1 MSDFVDDRA
10 AEEPEEN
17 AEEPEEGGDELPE
30 DEEEASEGE
39 GGSDDDSD
47 DSSAE
52 GDDEDE
58 FENDGFIVDE
68 EDEDEGGEEGKEGS
82 DVENA
87 AEAKKRRKKRRR
99 SELVLDEEDYQLV
112 EDNTGIRR
120 QRPQQQHR
128 RIKRARDAEGGSA
141 QQQQDAARALQEEL
155 FGLEDDGLED
165 EDEDEAPGGGATG
178 GARAGDR
185 VGGDARPGGRDEPP
199 QEQADDQYFDDEDDW
214 LVHEDEEEGGGG
226 AAAGQRRRRRRAAF
240 ADMPDIDPDALAEAD
255 DIFGNVDD
263 LLAMY
268 EERRVARGGPEEEL
282 EEEEEYG
289 EEDELDDEAAEA
301 RRLAREER
309 QRAAAAKRLQ
319 EQLDP
324 EAMARHFLLPRDEQI
339 RETDVPEREQLH
351 RGPDPADFDLE
362 ACAAWVW
369 EHLAGPAAKGKAAE
383 VLEDGAREVEGP
395 PPSWYR
401 SSRWDPRDLK
411 GRPEDIASN
420 RALYLGRGS
429 SDAVDDW
436 RESPEAQG
444 QLRQA
449 IRAVLEQHYEQHL
462 EIPFIAQ
469 YRKEL
474 CGELLAVRSSD
485 EPQGLDHDGA
495 AGVPPGIIRASNRRI
510 RRYEVLFAVHQLAQR
525 WKAMQV
531 RREARQRAYE
541 KALGET
547 LHSGEQAAIQA
558 CIDLLK
564 QARSME
570 ELDDCEAKFRL
581 ATQQSATEDALSQL
595 SLGGGPAGRRPQ
607 KTSTYS
613 LCIRAGLGDWVAGL
627 GLTAAQLAEN
637 VEAGYRKH
645 IPTDLQIT
653 PAEHSEKFVAAA
665 GGFSTPDAV
674 QKGGCHVAAM
684 QIAAEPLLR
693 QEVRR
698 QYQEHATVTTKP
710 TAEGE
715 ATLNAFHV
723 LGPAKRLAGKP
734 LSKFEGSD
742 LFLRVLQAEKAGLI
756 TVEVGLPEKRVELLL
771 ESLSEP
777 YISDGLSVAA
787 HRWDELRRSV
797 LRDAV
802 VNLLLP
808 VMEREA
814 RSGLAADAR
823 AAVLEAAADRLWHYA
838 SQAPLQVRL
847 ADEEETESERRVMA
861 VCYGPG
867 NPATTFVML
876 DPSGN
881 LVDFMHCP
889 QFSGPIPKRKAIL
902 GQVYNMFEDP
912 KKAQDAARVRQFIE
926 THKPHAIVVGASSPE
941 ARTLELD
948 LQAIL
953 ESILIDN
960 PRFFT
965 ELGTG
970 GLPIL
975 MADEAVAAAWENSAP
990 AREELAASSPMP
1002 IVRRAVGLGRQL
1014 LDPLALLASLCGR
1027 SREVLSLQ
1035 LHPLQAQ
1042 VPEDERMA
1050 VVERVLVTATSQV
1063 GVDLNAVVSS
1073 TWQSASLQFA
1083 PGLGARKAAALLR
1096 GVQRAGGFVES
1107 RNQVWR
1113 ELGVLGNRV
1122 FTNAAPYL
1130 RVRASAKGTANLE
1143 MDPLDD
1149 TRIHPESY
1157 EFAIQMARSAV
1168 PSGEGEDDPVVAVE
1182 NAFARPQ
1189 EVETLDLIFYDQH
1202 LQKEQGGG
1210 GAEGGPRGSKLATLI
1225 DIQLEFVA
1233 PYGELRGEMQPPKP
1247 EDVFFLCTGETPDTL
1262 KLGRKVSARVRF
1274 VGENEARCLLPDIGN
1289 LEAVLE
1295 RHEVSATRGPDINL
1309 RDFLQPHTTFDARII
1324 QLDPAEWVVKLSSRS
1339 DVLGDELKWEHM
1351 YLAYNKDTGD
1361 KDYVIP
1367 SVDELKAAA
1376 QEQRRRTQVKIVHRP
1391 IQHPLFRNITLSDA
1405 AAELTP
1411 DSVPVGRC
1419 IIRPSATRGPNA
1431 LNISMKLPLSVWHIE
1446 VEEKGKTPNSI
1457 KLGSQLIIQWYPGK
1471 KETYEDLDEVTA
1483 RYIEPVQGH
1492 LEKLVGHRKWKSEPW
1507 ERAKEELSKEKET
1520 SQGRA
1525 VYCLC
1530 ADGARAG
1537 IFILGFVLTT
1547 SPRREFFTITP
1558 DGYYFRRKNY
1568 PSVDHMLMA
1577 FKRQPRLP
1585 QQQDAPPPPPPQ
1597 QPVTGVPHAMAA
1609 GRGMGAPPPGAFYAE
1624 QQGGYGGY
1632 GQEVPPPPPQQ
1643 PAYGDGP
1650 GYGAP
1655 AAGPGFGGPG
1665 GGAAGGPRPW
1675 QGGPGMGGPP
1685 VGGPGMGMVP
1695 QQQAVLA
1702 AQQMAANFAAQHQAQ
1717 QQQQQQQGWQQQSR
1731 PPPGPAYGRR

>member
-17 AEEPEEGGDELPE
+17 ADELPE

-68 EDEDEGGEEGKEGS
+68 ADDEEGGEEGKEGS
-82 DVENA
+82 DVEGA

-128 RIKRARDAEGGSA
+128 RIKRARDAEGGA
-141 QQQQDAARALQEEL
+141 AAQQQDAARALQEEL
-155 FGLEDDGLED
+155 FGLEDDELED
-165 EDEDEAPGGGATG
+165 EDDEEAPGGGATG

-185 VGGDARPGGRDEPP
+185 ARGDARQGGRDEAR

-255 DIFGNVDD
+255 EIFGNVDD
-263 LLAMY
+263 LLSMY
-268 EERRVARGGPEEEL
+268 EERRAARDGPEEDL
-282 EEEEEYG
+282 EEEKDLGDEY
-289 EEDELDDEAAEA
+289 EDDEAAEA

-309 QRAAAAKRLQ
+309 QRAAAAKRMQ

-324 EAMARHFLLPRDEQI
+324 EAMARHFLLPKDEQI
-339 RETDVPEREQLH
+339 RELDVPEREQLH
-351 RGPDPADFDLE
+351 RGPDPAEFDLE

-369 EHLAGPAAKGKAAE
+369 EHLAGESAKGKAAE

-395 PPSWYR
+395 PPSWYG
-401 SSRWDPRDLK
+401 SSRWDPRDLECK
-411 GRPEDIASN
+411 LEDIGSH
-420 RALYLGRGS
+420 RALYKGRRS
-429 SDAVDDW
+429 REAEDW
-436 RESPEAQG
+436 RRNEEAQG

-449 IRAVLEQHYEQHL
+449 IRAVLEQHYDKHL

-469 YRKEL
+469 YRKEM

-485 EPQGLDHDGA
+485 EPQGMESDTTA
-495 AGVPPGIIRASNRRI
+495 NFPAGTIRASNRRI
-510 RRYEVLFAVHQLAQR
+510 RRYEVLFAVQQLAQR

-531 RREARQRAYE
+531 RREARRRAYE

-558 CIDLLK
+558 CLDLLK

-570 ELDDCEAKFRL
+570 ELEDCEAKFRL
-581 ATQQSATEDALSQL
+581 ATQQSAPEDALSQL
-595 SLGGGPAGRRPQ
+595 SLGNGPAGRRPQ
-607 KTSTYS
+607 KTSSYA
-613 LCIRAGLGDWVAGL
+613 LCIRAGLGSWVAGL

-645 IPTDLQIT
+645 IPTDLQVL
-653 PAEHSEKFVAAA
+653 PAEHSEKFVAP

-674 QKGGCHVAAM
+674 QRGGCHVAAM

-693 QEVRR
+693 QEVRK
-698 QYQEHATVTTKP
+698 QYQDHATVTTKP

-756 TVEVGLPEKRVELLL
+756 TVEIGLPEKKREELL
-771 ESLSEP
+771 ESLNEP
-777 YISDGLSVAA
+777 YLSGGLSEAA
-787 HRWDELRRSV
+787 QAWDEVRKSV

-802 VNLLLP
+802 VNMLLP
-808 VMEREA
+808 AMQREA
-814 RSGLAADAR
+814 RATLASDAR
-823 AAVLEAAADRLWHYA
+823 AAALEAAADRLWGYA

-847 ADEEETESERRVMA
+847 VDEEDTETERRVMA

-876 DPSGN
+876 EPSGN
-881 LVDFMHCP
+881 LVDFLHCP
-889 QFSGPIPKRKAIL
+889 QFSGPIPKRKAIQGL
-902 GQVYNMFEDP
+902 VYNMYEDP
-912 KKAQDAARVRQFIE
+912 KKGQDAQRVRQFIE

-941 ARTLELD
+941 ARTLEHD
-948 LQAIL
+948 LRAIL

-970 GLPIL
+970 DLPIL
-975 MADEAVAAAWENSAP
+975 MADESVAAAWENSAP
-990 AREELAASSPMP
+990 AREELAASSPAP

-1027 SREVLSLQ
+1027 GKEVLSLQ

-1042 VPEDERMA
+1042 VPEDERLGM
-1050 VVERVLVTATSQV
+1050 VERMLVTATSQV

-1073 TWQSASLQFA
+1073 TWQSATLQFT
-1083 PGLGARKAAALLR
+1083 PGLGPRKAAALLR

-1107 RNQVWR
+1107 RSQVWR
-1113 ELGVLGNRV
+1113 ELGVMGNRV
-1122 FTNAAPYL
+1122 FKNAAPYL

-1189 EVETLDLIFYDQH
+1189 EVESLDLIFYDQH
-1202 LQKEQGGG
+1202 LQTEQREG
-1210 GAEGGPRGSKLATLI
+1210 GAEGRPRGSQLATLI

-1233 PYGELRGEMQPPKP
+1233 PYGELRGDMQPPKAD
-1247 EDVFFLCTGETPDTL
+1247 DVFFLCTGETPDTL

-1274 VGENEARCLLPDIGN
+1274 VSENDARCLLPDIGN

-1309 RDFLQPHTTFDARII
+1309 REVLQPHSTFEARII
-1324 QLDPAEWVVKLSSRS
+1324 QLDPADWNVKLSSRS
-1339 DVLGDELKWEHM
+1339 DVRADELKWEQL
-1351 YLAYNKDTGD
+1351 YLAYNEDRKTGD
-1361 KDYVIP
+1361 KYYVIP
-1367 SVDELKAAA
+1367 SPADLKAAA
-1376 QEQRRRTQVKIVHRP
+1376 QEQRRKTPAKVIHRQ
-1391 IQHPLFRNITLSDA
+1391 IQHPLFRNITLAEA
-1405 AAELTP
+1405 AGELTP
-1411 DSVPVGRC
+1411 DDVPVGRC

-1446 VEEKGKTPNSI
+1446 IDEKGKTPNSL
-1457 KLGSQLIIQWYPGK
+1457 KLGSQLNIEWYPGK

-1483 RYIEPVQGH
+1483 RYIEPVQDY
-1492 LEKLVGHRKWKSEPW
+1492 LEKLVAHRKWTNEPW
-1507 ERAKEELSKEKET
+1507 ERAKEDLIRQKEA

-1530 ADGARAG
+1530 AEGARG
-1537 IFILGFVLTT
+1537 GTFILGYQFGRAPHREYFVVD
-1547 SPRREFFTITP
+1547 PE
-1558 DGYYFRRKNY
+1558 GYYFRKKHY

-1577 FKRQPRLP
+1577 FQRNPRLP
-1585 QQQDAPPPPPPQ
+1585 AAQQEAPPPPPPP
-1597 QPVTGVPHAMAA
+1597 QPAPGVPHAMAA
-1609 GRGMGAPPPGAFYAE
+1609 GPGMGAPPPGAFYA
-1624 QQGGYGGY
+1624 QQQPPLPPPQAAGYGGF
-1632 GQEVPPPPPQQ
+1632 GQQAPPPPQQ
-1643 PAYGDGP
+1643 PVYGGGP

-1655 AAGPGFGGPG
+1655 AAGPGFGGPPG
-1665 GGAAGGPRPW
+1665 GPW

-1685 VGGPGMGMVP
+1685 MGGPGMGAVPP
-1695 QQQAVLA
+1695 QQAMMA

-1717 QQQQQQQGWQQQSR
+1717 QQHQGWQQQGR
-1731 PPPGPAYGRR
+1731 YPPGPGYAGR

>member
-10 AEEPEEN
+10 AEEPEDN
-17 AEEPEEGGDELPE
+17 VAEPGEDGDELPE

-39 GGSDDDSD
+39 GGSGDDSD

-52 GDDEDE
+52 GEDEDE

-68 EDEDEGGEEGKEGS
+68 EEEEEGGEEGKEGS
-82 DVENA
+82 DVEDA

-99 SELVLDEEDYQLV
+99 TELVLDEEDYQLV

-141 QQQQDAARALQEEL
+141 AQQQDAARALQEEL

-185 VGGDARPGGRDEPP
+185 ARGDARPGGRDEAP

-214 LVHEDEEEGGGG
+214 LVHEDEEEGGAG

-268 EERRVARGGPEEEL
+268 EERRAARGGPEEEA
-282 EEEEEYG
+282 EEEEELG

-309 QRAAAAKRLQ
+309 QRAATAKRMQ

-324 EAMARHFLLPRDEQI
+324 EAMARHFLLPKDEQI
-339 RETDVPEREQLH
+339 REMDVPEREQLH

-369 EHLAGPAAKGKAAE
+369 EHLAGPAAKGRAAE

-395 PPSWYR
+395 PPSWYGA
-401 SSRWDPRDLK
+401 SAWDPRDLA
-411 GRPEDIASN
+411 GEPRDIASH
-420 RALYLGRGS
+420 RALYKARGRRE
-429 SDAVDDW
+429 AEDW
-436 RESPEAQG
+436 RENREAQA

-449 IRAVLEQHYEQHL
+449 IRAVLEQHYEKHL

-469 YRKEL
+469 YRKEV
-474 CGELLAVRSSD
+474 CGELLAMRSSD
-485 EPQGLDHDGA
+485 EPQGLDLDGS
-495 AGVPPGIIRASNRRI
+495 GGFPRGTIRASNRRV
-510 RRYEVLFAVHQLAQR
+510 RRYDVLFAVQQLAQR

-541 KALGET
+541 KALGDT
-547 LHSGEQAAIQA
+547 MHSGEQAAIQA
-558 CIDLLK
+558 CLDLLK

-581 ATQQSATEDALSQL
+581 ATQQSAPEDALSQL
-595 SLGGGPAGRRPQ
+595 SLGNGPAGRRPQ
-607 KTSTYS
+607 KTSSYA
-613 LCIRAGLGDWVAGL
+613 LCIRAGLAPWVSGL

-645 IPTDLQIT
+645 IPTDLQVS
-653 PAEHSEKFVAAA
+653 PAEHSQRFVAAA

-693 QEVRR
+693 QEVRK
-698 QYQEHATVTTKP
+698 QYQDHATITTKP

-742 LFLRVLQAEKAGLI
+742 LFLRVLQAESAGLI
-756 TVEVGLPEKRVELLL
+756 TVEIGLPEKRLHDLL
-771 ESLSEP
+771 ESLNES
-777 YISDGLSVAA
+777 YVTGGLSEAA
-787 HRWDELRRSV
+787 QAWDDVRRSV
-797 LRDAV
+797 LHDAV
-802 VNLLLP
+802 VSLLLP
-808 VMEREA
+808 AMEREA
-814 RSGLAADAR
+814 RAGLAADAR
-823 AAVLEAAADRLWHYA
+823 AAVLDAAADRLWDYA

-847 ADEEETESERRVMA
+847 VDEEDTETDRRVMA

-889 QFSGPIPKRKAIL
+889 QFSGPIPKRKAIQGL
-902 GQVYNMFEDP
+902 VYNLFEDP
-912 KKAQDAARVRQFIE
+912 KKSQDALRIRQFIE

-941 ARTLELD
+941 ARTLEQD
-948 LQAIL
+948 LRAIL
-953 ESILIDN
+953 ESILIEH

-970 GLPIL
+970 DLPIL
-975 MADEAVAAAWENSAP
+975 MADESVAAAWENSAP
-990 AREELAASSPMP
+990 AREELAASSPVA

-1027 SREVLSLQ
+1027 GREVLSLQ

-1050 VVERVLVTATSQV
+1050 LVERTLVAATSQV

-1107 RNQVWR
+1107 RSQVWR
-1113 ELGVLGNRV
+1113 ELGVMGNCV
-1122 FTNAAPYL
+1122 FTNVAPYL
-1130 RVRASAKGTANLE
+1130 RVRASTKGTANLE

-1189 EVETLDLIFYDQH
+1189 EVESLDLIFYDQH
-1202 LQKEQGGG
+1202 LQREG
-1210 GAEGGPRGSKLATLI
+1210 GAEGGPAASKLATLI

-1233 PYGELRGEMQPPKP
+1233 PYGELRGEMRPPKDA
-1247 EDVFFLCTGETPDTL
+1247 EVFFLCTGETPDTL
-1262 KLGRKVSARVRF
+1262 KLGRRVSARVRF
-1274 VGENEARCLLPDIGN
+1274 VGENEARCLLPDLGN

-1295 RHEVSATRGPDINL
+1295 RHEVSASRGPDINL
-1309 RDFLQPHTTFDARII
+1309 RDFLQPHQTFDARII
-1324 QLDPAEWVVKLSSRS
+1324 QLDAADWTVKLSSRS
-1339 DVLGDELKWEHM
+1339 DVLGDEIKWEQA
-1351 YLAYNKDTGD
+1351 YLAYDEDRGSGD
-1361 KDYVIP
+1361 KYYVIP
-1367 SVDELKAAA
+1367 TPAELKAAA
-1376 QEQRRRTQVKIVHRP
+1376 QEQRRKTAVKIIHRP
-1391 IQHPLFRNITLSDA
+1391 IQHPLFKNVTLSDA

-1411 DSVPVGRC
+1411 DDVPVGRC

-1446 VEEKGKTPNSI
+1446 VEEKGKAPNSI
-1457 KLGSQLIIQWYPGK
+1457 KLGSQLNIEWYAGK

-1483 RYIEPVQGH
+1483 RYIEPVQEH
-1492 LEKLVGHRKWKSEPW
+1492 LGKLVAHRKWTKEPW
-1507 ERAKEELSKEKET
+1507 ERAKEDLIKQKEG
-1520 SQGRA
+1520 SGGRA

-1530 ADGARAG
+1530 AEGARAG
-1537 IFILGFVLTT
+1537 AFILGYVLST
-1547 SPRREFFTITP
+1547 SPHREFFAVTP
-1558 DGYYFRRKNY
+1558 DGYYFRKKHY
-1568 PSVDHMLMA
+1568 PTVDKMLMA
-1577 FKRQPRLP
+1577 FMQRPRLP
-1585 QQQDAPPPPPPQ
+1585 QQQQEAPPPPPPA
-1597 QPVTGVPHAMAA
+1597 QPGPGMPHGMAA

-1624 QQGGYGGY
+1624 QQPQGAYGGY

-1643 PAYGDGP
+1643 AGYGGGP

-1655 AAGPGFGGPG
+1655 AAGPGFGGP
-1665 GGAAGGPRPW
+1665 AGGPSPW
-1675 QGGPGMGGPP
+1675 QGGPPMGGPP
-1685 VGGPGMGMVP
+1685 AGMVS
-1695 QQQAVLA
+1695 QQQARMA

-1717 QQQQQQQGWQQQSR
+1717 QQQQGWQQQGGY
-1731 PPPGPAYGRR
+1731 PPGSGYGGR